1 MAAKRRRFGNV
12 RKLPSG
18 RFQASY
24 VGPDGQRR
32 TAPDTFRTKTDA
44 DRWLAGVET
53 DLHRGGWVDDALGRQ
68 SFGDYARGWLR
79 DNPKIGDRWRE
90 TCLRNLRLHV
100 APLAE
105 LPLRAIT
112 PSVVR
117 DWYGTAMRGTG
128 GKTSIAQSYRF
139 LRSVMN
145 AAVREGAILR
155 NPCTIPGA
163 GADRAKER
171 PTATPAQIAA
181 LVDAITPR
189 YRAAVLIAAWGGLRR
204 GEIVGL
210 HREDIDLVAGTV
222 RVRRS
227 RAELLES
234 KVAYDKDPKSEAG
247 KRTVALPPHILP
259 VLTEHLDRW
268 AGDERVFVGRSG
280 EPMRGDAIRQA
291 FTRARTK
298 IGMDDFR
305 FHDLRHTGQT
315 LAAATGATLADLKR
329 RLGHSSSVAALR
341 YLHSVEGQDGAI
353 ASALSRL
360 AESADSALLANRTDS
375 GRHAR

>member
-18 RFQASY
+18 RYQSSY

-44 DRWLAGVET
+44 DRWLASVET

-68 SFGDYARGWLR
+68 LFGDYARGWLR
-79 DNPKIGDRWRE
+79 DNPKIGDRWHE
-90 TCLRNLRLHV
+90 TCLRNLRLHMTT
-100 APLAE
+100 LAD
-105 LPLRAIT
+105 LPLRSIT
-112 PSVVR
+112 PGVVR
-117 DWYGTAMRGTG
+117 DWYGKAMRGDG

-139 LRSVMN
+139 LRAVMN

-155 NPCTIPGA
+155 NPCTLPGA
-163 GADRAKER
+163 GADHAKER
-171 PTATPAQIAA
+171 PTATPAQIVT

-210 HREDIDLVAGTV
+210 HREDVDLAAGTV

-259 VLTEHLDRW
+259 VLAEHLDLW
-268 AGDERVFVGRSG
+268 AGDKRVFVGRTG

-298 IGMDDFR
+298 VGMSDFR

-315 LAAATGATLADLKR
+315 LAAATGATLADLKK
-329 RLGHSSSVAALR
+329 RLGHASNAAALR
-341 YLHSVEGQDGAI
+341 YLHAIDGHDGDI
-353 ASALSRL
+353 ALRLSRI
-360 AESADSALLANRTDS
+360 AEPTPDSSPDG
-375 GRHAR
+375 GRAPHAG

>member
-1 MAAKRRRFGNV
+1 MTAKRRRFGNV
-12 RKLPSG
+12 RRLPSG
-18 RFQASY
+18 RYQASY

-44 DRWLAGVET
+44 DRWLGGVET

-68 SFGDYARGWLR
+68 LFGDYARGWLR
-79 DNPKIGDRWRE
+79 DNPKIGDRWCE
-90 TCLRNLRLHV
+90 TCLRNLRLHL
-100 APLAE
+100 APLAD

-181 LVDAITPR
+181 LVDAINPR

-210 HREDIDLVAGTV
+210 HREDIDLAAGTV

-259 VLTEHLDRW
+259 VLAEHLDRW
-268 AGDERVFVGRSG
+268 AGDERVFVGRTG

-298 IGMDDFR
+298 VGMDDFR

-315 LAAATGATLADLKR
+315 LAAATGATVPDLKR
-329 RLGHSSSVAALR
+329 RLGHSSDAAALR
-341 YLHSVEGQDGAI
+341 YLHAVGGRDQVI
-353 ASALSRL
+353 ADALSRI
-360 AESADSALLANRTDS
+360 AETGDAVSLPE
-375 GRHAR
+375 

>member
-1 MAAKRRRFGNV
+1 MPAKRRRFGKV

-44 DRWLAGVET
+44 DRWLGATET
-53 DLHRGGWVDDALGRQ
+53 DLHRGGWIDDALGRTQ
-68 SFGDYARGWLR
+68 FGNYAEGWLR

-90 TCLRNLRLHV
+90 TCLRNLRLHL
-100 APLAE
+100 APLAD
-105 LPLRAIT
+105 LSLRAIT

-117 DWYGTAMRGTG
+117 DWYGAAMRGTG

-139 LRSVMN
+139 LRAVMN

-171 PTATPAQIAA
+171 PTATPAQVAA

-210 HREDIDLVAGTV
+210 HREDVDLAAGTV
-222 RVRRS
+222 RIQRN

-234 KVAYDKDPKSEAG
+234 PVAYDKDPKSEAG
-247 KRTVALPPHILP
+247 KRTLSLPPHILP
-259 VLTEHLDRW
+259 FLAEHMVKW
-268 AGDERVFVGRSG
+268 AGADRVFVGRTG

-291 FTRARTK
+291 FTRARAK
-298 IGMDDFR
+298 VGMEGFR

-315 LAAATGATLADLKR
+315 LAAATGATLADLKK
-329 RLGHSSSVAALR
+329 RLGHSSDAAARR
-341 YLHSVEGQDGAI
+341 YLHTVEGRDAAI
-353 ASALSRL
+353 AEALSRL
-360 AESADSALLANRTDS
+360 AEHGDPSRLPTRSDDAS
-375 GRHAR
+375 